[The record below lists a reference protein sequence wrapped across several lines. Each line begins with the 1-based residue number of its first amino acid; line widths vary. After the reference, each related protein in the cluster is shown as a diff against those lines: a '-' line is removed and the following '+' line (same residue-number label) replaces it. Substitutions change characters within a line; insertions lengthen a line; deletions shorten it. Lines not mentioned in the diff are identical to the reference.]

1 MPAFVS
7 SCGLEHVS
15 PCCSKNVLW
24 NIWSSSV
31 YILVLKLVLNSCL
44 TFPNY
49 WISISDTVYGNNYCI
64 STLNRSFKSVI
75 NKLYCHIPI
84 IPPYIRWAYINI
96 FSGSY
101 RFLDVTREILI
112 YNQVNPASLYFSISM
127 SLSNSTFRP
136 TCFWKNYSILISK
149 SYISFGGYIFVWKP
163 WQFVDLI
170 WNFNLATLTK

>member
-15 PCCSKNVLW
+15 PCYSKNVLW

-31 YILVLKLVLNSCL
+31 YILLLKLELNSSL
-44 TFPNY
+44 NFPNF

-84 IPPYIRWAYINI
+84 RWAYIKI

-101 RFLDVTREILI
+101 RFLDAIREILI
-112 YNQVNPASLYFSISM
+112 YNQVNPAYLYCSISM
-127 SLSNSTFRP
+127 SLSNSTFKP
-136 TCFWKNYSILISK
+136 TWFWKKYSILISK
-149 SYISFGGYIFVWKP
+149 SYISFGRYIFVWKP

-170 WNFNLATLTK
+170 WNFNLATLAK